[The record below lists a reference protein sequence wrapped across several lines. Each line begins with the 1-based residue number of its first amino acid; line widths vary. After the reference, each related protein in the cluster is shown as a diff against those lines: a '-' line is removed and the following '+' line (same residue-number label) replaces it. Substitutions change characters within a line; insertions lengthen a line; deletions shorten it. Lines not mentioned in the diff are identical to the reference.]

1 MTDKELL
8 KQLKTLKSIRL
19 SEETKCSNRD
29 LLLSQIS
36 NTKSAENSKSY
47 SAFNFKNFIAVFSQP
62 LLVVAGVFVL
72 VVTSLV
78 LGNGFL
84 RNSKPNNSLYIARI
98 ISEKAKLNT
107 TFSQN
112 QRDKLSIQFASDHAH
127 DILNVLMDPEFN
139 NEENQAQVEK
149 LSSSFMS
156 EISKVKTKMEKNT
169 LKDEEKKEEEV
180 ENDIILASS
189 LSEENGIEVEE
200 LSIDIIEEVKIE
212 DEVEDLVTSSEEEI
226 IEPELKKEEDLVS
239 ETDIILEIEK
249 LFSDGAYPEALEKL
263 DEVKKSLKNN

>member
-1 MTDKELL
+1 M
-8 KQLKTLKSIRL
+8 
-19 SEETKCSNRD
+19 
-29 LLLSQIS
+29 
-36 NTKSAENSKSY
+36 
-47 SAFNFKNFIAVFSQP
+47 
-62 LLVVAGVFVL
+62 
-72 VVTSLV
+72 
-78 LGNGFL
+78 
-84 RNSKPNNSLYIARI
+84 
-98 ISEKAKLNT
+98 NT

-169 LKDEEKKEEEV
+169 LKDEEKKKEV

-200 LSIDIIEEVKIE
+200 LSIDIVEEVKIE

-226 IEPELKKEEDLVS
+226 IEPELKRRR
-239 ETDIILEIEK
+239 
-249 LFSDGAYPEALEKL
+249 FS
-263 DEVKKSLKNN
+263 